1 MEDWV
6 STYSI
11 NDALVTLATIGLEK
25 MAEIVQANLDK
36 ATREQEAYAE
46 LMAFF
51 LANPL
56 TEVAKATD
64 FPVGRPA
71 RP

>member
-11 NDALVTLATIGLEK
+11 NDALVTLTTIGLEK

-46 LMAFF
+46 TMAFF
-51 LANPL
+51 LESPPKRL
-56 TEVAKATD
+56 T
-64 FPVGRPA
+64 FLSGRPP